1 MSDGVRV
8 LAAWFERP
16 AGQLRHRNGAGLR
29 RLPSSP
35 AGDDLVEYMEM
46 VAARYPG
53 RVVVV
58 WDNLNV
64 HFDGADKRWTQFND
78 RHGGRFEFV
87 YTPKHASWTN
97 QIEI

>member
-1 MSDGVRV
+1 
-8 LAAWFERP
+8 
-16 AGQLRHRNGAGLR
+16 
-29 RLPSSP
+29 
-35 AGDDLVEYMEM
+35 MEM

>member
-1 MSDGVRV
+1 
-8 LAAWFERP
+8 
-16 AGQLRHRNGAGLR
+16 
-29 RLPSSP
+29 
-35 AGDDLVEYMEM
+35 M

-58 WDNLNV
+58 WANLNV
-64 HFDGADKRWTQFND
+64 HFDRADKRWTQFND